1 MVERLCRMGRRVTT
15 NEIGYEERILVD
27 CFSNSP
33 AGVAVVDD
41 DLSCIAIN
49 TSLAAMHGLPPDVHL
64 RNGLRELFGE
74 AGSELE
80 AAIRQVFAS
89 GRTVVDVRI
98 VGVLRNGIE
107 TGPWIGSLLPLTN
120 EKGTVTRVAVIVGE
134 FAPNKHPGQAQ
145 AKVFPYSPRT
155 AMHSWRGIAD
165 YLGASVK
172 TVQRWEQIHD
182 FPVRRLRGAKGAM
195 VFALRDEIDRWMR
208 SRGRLAHA
216 TG

>member
-1 MVERLCRMGRRVTT
+1 MGHRATT
-15 NEIGYEERILVD
+15 NEVGYAERILID
-27 CFSNSP
+27 CFGNSA

-49 TSLAAMHGLPPDVHL
+49 TSLAAMHGLAPDVHL
-64 RNGLRELFGE
+64 KKGFREIFGE
-74 AGSELE
+74 AAYELE

-98 VGVLRNGIE
+98 TGAFRNGSE

-134 FAPNKHPGQAQ
+134 FAPNKDPAQAQ

-155 AMHSWRGIAD
+155 AMHSWREIAD

-208 SRGRLAHA
+208 SRGRLAGA